1 MPEAKQKQVQRDYKA
16 ETLPKNTDIRP
27 LTHQNIK
34 FQDGINLE
42 TK

>member
-27 LTHQNIK
+27 QNIK